1 MAAQANTDAGS
12 IRNAIRWGLLLA
24 ATATATTGFR
34 LPSLAHYF
42 RNWREALRL
51 GDSSGAEGWR
61 TFLLVDSIGLLIV
74 LAIGLAVFF
83 VLRPRGKSQP

>member
-24 ATATATTGFR
+24 ATATFGFR
-34 LPSLAHYF
+34 LPRLVHYF
-42 RNWREALRL
+42 RNWREAVRL

-61 TFLLVDSIGLLIV
+61 TFLYVDAIGLLIV

>member
-1 MAAQANTDAGS
+1 MAAQDNTDAGS
-12 IRNAIRWGLLLA
+12 LPNAIRWGLLLA
-24 ATATATTGFR
+24 ATATIGFR
-34 LPSLAHYF
+34 LPRLAHYF

-61 TFLLVDSIGLLIV
+61 TFLYVEAIGLLIV
-74 LAIGLAVFF
+74 MVIGLAVFF

>member
-1 MAAQANTDAGS
+1 VAAGANTDAGS

-24 ATATATTGFR
+24 TTATIGFR
-34 LPSLAHYF
+34 LPRLAHYF
-42 RNWREALRL
+42 GNWREALHL

-74 LAIGLAVFF
+74 LAISLAVFF

>member
-24 ATATATTGFR
+24 ATATIGFR
-34 LPSLAHYF
+34 LPRLAHYF
-42 RNWREALRL
+42 QNWREALHL

-74 LAIGLAVFF
+74 TAIGVAVFL

>member
-1 MAAQANTDAGS
+1 MTAGANPDAGS

-24 ATATATTGFR
+24 ATATIGFR
-34 LPSLAHYF
+34 LPRLAHYF

-74 LAIGLAVFF
+74 LGIGLAVFF
-83 VLRPRGKSQP
+83 ALRPRGKSQS

>member
-1 MAAQANTDAGS
+1 VAAQANTDTGS

-24 ATATATTGFR
+24 ATATIGFR
-34 LPSLAHYF
+34 LPRLAQYF

-61 TFLLVDSIGLLIV
+61 TFLYVDAIGLLIV
-74 LAIGLAVFF
+74 LAIGLAVFY

>member
-1 MAAQANTDAGS
+1 VAAQANTDAGS

-24 ATATATTGFR
+24 ATATIGFR
-34 LPSLAHYF
+34 LPRLAQYF
-42 RNWREALRL
+42 QNWREAAHL
-51 GDSSGAEGWR
+51 GDSSGAAGWR

>member
-24 ATATATTGFR
+24 ATATIGFR
-34 LPSLAHYF
+34 LPGLAHYF
-42 RNWREALRL
+42 RNWREDVRI

-61 TFLLVDSIGLLIV
+61 TFLYVDAIGLLIV
-74 LAIGLAVFF
+74 LAIGLGVFF
-83 VLRPRGKSQP
+83 VLRSRGKSQP

>member
-1 MAAQANTDAGS
+1 VGTQANTDAGS

-24 ATATATTGFR
+24 ATATIGFR
-34 LPSLAHYF
+34 LPRLAHYF

-61 TFLLVDSIGLLIV
+61 TFLYVDAIGLLIV
-74 LAIGLAVFF
+74 LTIGLAVFY

>member
-1 MAAQANTDAGS
+1 VGTQANEDAGS

-24 ATATATTGFR
+24 ATATIGFR
-34 LPSLAHYF
+34 LPRLAHYL
-42 RNWREALRL
+42 REALRL

-61 TFLLVDSIGLLIV
+61 TFLYVDAIGLLIV

-83 VLRPRGKSQP
+83 VLRPLGKSQP

>member
-1 MAAQANTDAGS
+1 MAAQANTDTGS

-24 ATATATTGFR
+24 ATATIGFR
-34 LPSLAHYF
+34 LPRLAHYF
-42 RNWREALRL
+42 QNWREAARL
-51 GDSSGAEGWR
+51 GESSGAEGWR

-74 LAIGLAVFF
+74 TAIGLAVFF

>member
-1 MAAQANTDAGS
+1 MTAAINTDAGS

-24 ATATATTGFR
+24 ATATIGFR
-34 LPSLAHYF
+34 LPRLGHYF
-42 RNWREALRL
+42 QNWREALRL
-51 GDSSGAEGWR
+51 GDTSGAEGWR

-83 VLRPRGKSQP
+83 ALRPRGKSQP

>member
-1 MAAQANTDAGS
+1 VTAQANTDAGS

-24 ATATATTGFR
+24 ATATIGFR
-34 LPSLAHYF
+34 LPRLVHYF
-42 RNWREALRL
+42 QDWRAALRL